1 MRVKKTTV
9 EKRRERNRRRP
20 KPECCAVRIGGR
32 LRMVGAKA
40 AADWLGISH
49 TSLNQIVNGSTTHAK
64 DTVAFVR
71 REYPGLFLA
80 KGGAR

>member
-1 MRVKKTTV
+1 MRVKRTTV

-32 LRMVGAKA
+32 LRIVGAKA

-49 TSLNQIVNGSTTHAK
+49 TSLNQIVNGSTTHAAG
-64 DTVAFVR
+64 TVAFVKK
-71 REYPGLFLA
+71 EYPGLFRA
-80 KGGAR
+80 KGGAK

>member
-1 MRVKKTTV
+1 MRVKRTTV

-32 LRMVGAKA
+32 LRIVGAKA

-64 DTVAFVR
+64 KTVAFVQ

-80 KGGAR
+80 EK